1 MFVAFLLVP
10 KEKEKNRRSTQAVY
24 TEVTH
29 TYIMCRNVGIDCSVL
44 MGGNVAT
51 EIAKKELSEAVIGA
65 TSRETGLLFRKL
77 FQTPYFNVDI
87 VQDVV
92 RGRHLCA
99 CVCVVMCV
107 CGYVCV
113 CVCVCVWLCEC
124 CIVSGFYPDPVL
136 QRGHCTG
143 RGAWKVCVRVFLWVL
158 RRGAWKACV
167 CVCLRLRVFLRACV
181 RACVRVCVRV
191 CVCVRGCCMF

>member
-1 MFVAFLLVP
+1 MCRNVGIDCSVLMAH
-10 KEKEKNRRSTQAVY
+10 
-24 TEVTH
+24 TH

-113 CVCVCVWLCEC
+113 CVCVCVCGYVSVALFQDFIQTLFFNVD
-124 CIVSGFYPDPVL
+124 IVQDVV
-136 QRGHCTG
+136 RG
-143 RGAWKVCVRVFLWVL
+143 R
-158 RRGAWKACV
+158 CV
-167 CVCLRLRVFLRACV
+167 CVCFC
-181 RACVRVCVRV
+181 
-191 CVCVRGCCMF
+191 GC